1 LKPETLIREV
11 RQIGYQVCIK
21 DEDILLT
28 WTREDHPP
36 AETITPLLLLLKQ
49 QKEAILEYLRS
60 DEQFALPWSE
70 STQANHK
77 KKLFSE
83 GKIKKAKMLPV
94 KIYSRLFNEEIYIV
108 ADQEEMET
116 LVSKGVKEVVYMA
129 WEIPLLKGMDKEKLT
144 AIYSVK
150 KIFPGAGLVC

>member
-1 LKPETLIREV
+1 MTEVEVVALFKVKAGGQEITLHPEQRVKL
-11 RQIGYQVCIK
+11 K
-21 DEDILLT
+21 DEI
-28 WTREDHPP
+28 
-36 AETITPLLLLLKQ
+36 AERLI
-49 QKEAILEYLRS
+49 
-60 DEQFALPWSE
+60 
-70 STQANHK
+70 
-77 KKLFSE
+77 SE
-83 GKIKKAKMLPV
+83 GRVKRAKMSPV